1 MINSRDSYSE
11 YNPNMKNSI
20 EVPFS
25 IGTIIEL
32 KEDSTVLAKICQ
44 YRITNEGIS
53 QVIRVGL
60 SYALNKIDNEQTSK
74 NSKSNFKITQQFA
87 AAEFS
92 DLLDAEITAQ
102 ELDEQ
107 WQKTEKMIIG
117 KINIDEHSN
126 QKQKTYARSIKRF

>member
-11 YNPNMKNSI
+11 YNPNKKESI
-20 EVPFS
+20 DVPFC

-32 KEDSTVLAKICQ
+32 KEDPAVLAKIFQ

-53 QVIRVGL
+53 VGL

-74 NSKSNFKITQQFA
+74 NSKSNFKIPQQFA

-92 DLLDAEITAQ
+92 DLLDAEITVQ

-117 KINIDEHSN
+117 KINIDGHSN

>member
-11 YNPNMKNSI
+11 YNPNKKESI
-20 EVPFS
+20 DVPFC

-32 KEDSTVLAKICQ
+32 KEDPAVLAKIFQ

-53 QVIRVGL
+53 VGL
-60 SYALNKIDNEQTSK
+60 SYALNKIVNEQTSE
-74 NSKSNFKITQQFA
+74 NSNLAFRMSQKFI

-102 ELDEQ
+102 ELEEQ

>member
-11 YNPNMKNSI
+11 YNPNKKESI
-20 EVPFS
+20 DVPFC

-32 KEDSTVLAKICQ
+32 KEDPAVLAKIFQ

-53 QVIRVGL
+53 VGL

-74 NSKSNFKITQQFA
+74 NSKSNFKIPQQFA